1 MKVSHRP
8 VRSSAGL
15 VLAALALGLA
25 AAPAAQATDITNPAE
40 HPAPITVEI
49 DGQTYRDGADTL
61 PGYDDYACTPIPN
74 VQYDFGND
82 EIQYYDGQG
91 NEVKAA
97 HWTEWS
103 RISSYQAWAD
113 QQQQGN
119 TPAGASTPSTGDAT
133 PTAAGQTTTSA
144 GTSTGAAT
152 PAAAGPAATGP
163 ATTTGSATKTTT
175 SAAKTKT
182 KTKTTTVAAKTKAT
196 TTASTPAK
204 TTPST
209 TKATR
214 STGTGHAASG
224 TTSSAHAPAAA
235 SHATARGTSSAAS
248 TTQRHPA
255 TKQAAAGASASD
267 PTAAASTAAPASGAS
282 PSADQPKYQLV
293 SDKGANAGV
302 GDTRPIG
309 IGILIAVFA
318 AAGLAFVF
326 GVGRRGL
333 RASS

>member
-1 MKVSHRP
+1 
-8 VRSSAGL
+8 VRSSARL

-182 KTKTTTVAAKTKAT
+182 KTKTKTTTVAAKTKAT

-204 TTPST
+204 ITPST

-235 SHATARGTSSAAS
+235 SHAKARGTSSAAS